1 MPTLSELFNLDPNV
15 ERLSLL
21 PRLRGSLPSEK
32 SVMMPDRYM
41 PDVIAPKILY
51 DFIRAIKAPGRAA
64 RGEVLDEEEALNT
77 ALNMF
82 GGGLA
87 TSGSV
92 PIGAIGMS
100 ARTKAPVGQE
110 LKLREAARVASLPV
124 EQGGLGLPIGNTPAM
139 RAEALGYTDY
149 LHGTQRLDRL
159 LEGKNLDPRRA
170 TSGPMPYG
178 TPEPSLASGYAT
190 SKPDTS
196 RIASDA
202 GEMSGFFQV
211 EPKELGFGGR
221 NLIDVEKTWYYLP
234 ADKKAEIADKAKRIG
249 YKNPQEGS
257 GPFTVHADESG
268 GIVDKDTYDWYLK
281 RESGG
286 NPLTALRKLWAES
299 GTLDPYAPTELA
311 EIYKLAGY
319 PYKITQTNAP
329 WTEAQGVM
337 LGKAR
342 ITNPLKTDDIANLR
356 ENVIPYL
363 KEQFKND
370 RTRRKTGHGVDPWDK
385 NVRYTPKEW
394 VDQLE
399 KDLQTGENS
408 YVWTSIPDKITKTLK
423 DGFGYNGII
432 DKSGKGGGA
441 MHDVVIPFEPG
452 QVRSKFAAFN
462 PAKTGE
468 NDMLAVGN
476 PYGLPAVAA
485 QDPLEQFVGAEQPKF
500 TEQDFD
506 PLMRYL
512 GYK

>member
-1 MPTLSELFNLDPNV
+1 MPTLSDIFNLDPNV
-15 ERLSLL
+15 ERLTLL

-41 PDVIAPKILY
+41 PDLIAPKVLY
-51 DFIRAIKAPGRAA
+51 DFIRAVKAPGRAA
-64 RGEVLDEEEALNT
+64 KGETLDEEEALNLAMNVT
-77 ALNMF
+77 

-92 PIGAIGMS
+92 PLGSLGMG
-100 ARTKAPVGQE
+100 ARTRAPKGQE
-110 LKLREAARVASLPV
+110 MRLSEAARVASLPV
-124 EQGGLGLPIGNTPAM
+124 EQGGLGLPAKNTPEM
-139 RAEALGYTDY
+139 RAAALGYMDY

-159 LEGKNLDPRRA
+159 LEGKTLDPRRA

-178 TPEPSLASGYAT
+178 TPEPSLASGYSM
-190 SKPDTS
+190 SKRDTS
-196 RIASDA
+196 TLINDRDVS
-202 GEMSGFFQV
+202 SYFQV
-211 EPKELGFGGR
+211 EPKEIGLRGK
-221 NLIDVEKTWYYLP
+221 NLIDVEKSWYFLP
-234 ADKKAEIADKAKRIG
+234 ADKKAEIADKARRIG
-249 YKNPQEGS
+249 YKDTENAT
-257 GPFTVHADESG
+257 GPFTLHADESG
-268 GIVDKDTYDWYLK
+268 GIVSKDTYDWYLNK
-281 RESGG
+281 DSGG

-299 GTLDPYAPTELA
+299 GTLDPYQPTELA

-370 RTRRKTGHGVDPWDK
+370 RARRKTQFGVDPWDK

-452 QVRSKFAAFN
+452 QVRSRFAAFN

-476 PYGLPAVAA
+476 PYALPAAA
-485 QDPLEQFVGAEQPKF
+485 ASDPLEQFLESQEAKN
-500 TEQDFD
+500 D
-506 PLMRYL
+506 PFMQFL
-512 GYK
+512 GYNR

>member
-1 MPTLSELFNLDPNV
+1 MPTLSDLFNLDPNV

-21 PRLRGSLPSEK
+21 PRMRGSLPSEK

-64 RGEVLDEEEALNT
+64 RGEVLDEEEALNM
-77 ALNMF
+77 ALNVT

-92 PIGAIGMS
+92 PLGSLGMG
-100 ARTKAPVGQE
+100 ARTRSATSQE

-159 LEGKNLDPRRA
+159 LEGKNLNPKRA

-178 TPEPSLASGYAT
+178 TPEPTLASGYAT
-190 SKPDTS
+190 SKRDTS
-196 RIASDA
+196 RIANDDRD
-202 GEMSGFFQV
+202 MSAYFQV
-211 EPKELGFGGR
+211 EPKEMGMRGK
-221 NLIDVEKTWYYLP
+221 NLIDVEKSWYFLP
-234 ADKKAEIADKAKRIG
+234 ADKKAEILDKAKRIG
-249 YKNPQEGS
+249 YKDPQQAS
-257 GPFTVHADESG
+257 GPFVVHADESG
-268 GIVDKDTYDWYLK
+268 GIVDKSTFDYYLK

-299 GTLDPYAPTELA
+299 GTLDAYAPTELA
-311 EIYKLAGY
+311 EIYKIAGY

-342 ITNPLKTDDIANLR
+342 ITNPLETDNVQNLK

-370 RTRRKTGHGVDPWDK
+370 RTRKKTGFGVDPWDK

-399 KDLQTGENS
+399 KDLAAGENS

-476 PYGLPAVAA
+476 PYALPAVSAA
-485 QDPLEQFVGAEQPKF
+485 
-500 TEQDFD
+500 D
-506 PLMRYL
+506 PLMQFL
-512 GYK
+512 GTGEAENDPLMQFLGQK